1 METETAEIAVIKAA
15 TGVAA
20 VVTATGKC
28 IKQLARIAGKSAKF
42 LSNRL
47 PESLFTAGTAI
58 RSTESLGNTK
68 RLSGKAGL

>member
-42 LSNRL
+42 RL
-47 PESLFTAGTAI
+47 NLLPVGQCTAGTV
-58 RSTESLGNTK
+58 TKNTGNPEEGTK
-68 RLSGKAGL
+68 FFPRKG